1 MNGIRYPMKIGYVP
15 RSRIWGGDRLIR
27 DFGKKS
33 DELPL
38 GESWELTVRADGMS
52 LVENGVYAGK
62 PLGDVL
68 AELGP
73 ASVAPEYD
81 GSHFPLL
88 IKLID
93 ATDRL
98 SVQVHPDDVYGR
110 ADGDAGKTE
119 MWYILDAA
127 PGAELVYGLLDGID
141 TAAFAAAVRDGRTE
155 ECLRRVPVKRGD
167 VFFIPSG
174 LVHAI
179 GAGILLAEIQQN
191 SDLTYRVYDYNRR
204 GTDGKLRQLHVEK
217 ALDVIRPYTEEE
229 IYSIRYA
236 CGRPAAGE
244 EGTLLSDCPYFR
256 VLHSDGAGCTE
267 GEAAERFVSLLCVS
281 GEGRLCAGDFSA
293 TVRKGDSWYLPAGL
307 GRFFVEG
314 EAELLLSSP
323 R

>member
-1 MNGIRYPMKIGYVP
+1 M
-15 RSRIWGGDRLIR
+15 
-27 DFGKKS
+27 
-33 DELPL
+33 
-38 GESWELTVRADGMS
+38 
-52 LVENGVYAGK
+52 
-62 PLGDVL
+62 
-68 AELGP
+68 
-73 ASVAPEYD
+73 
-81 GSHFPLL
+81 
-88 IKLID
+88 
-93 ATDRL
+93 
-98 SVQVHPDDVYGR
+98 
-110 ADGDAGKTE
+110 
-119 MWYILDAA
+119 
-127 PGAELVYGLLDGID
+127 
-141 TAAFAAAVRDGRTE
+141 
-155 ECLRRVPVKRGD
+155 
-167 VFFIPSG
+167 
-174 LVHAI
+174 
-179 GAGILLAEIQQN
+179 
-191 SDLTYRVYDYNRR
+191 YDYNRR

-307 GRFFVEG
+307 GRFVVEG